1 MIVKTC
7 EVTQIVIIRSNFCDF
22 VIIYLINAD
31 ECMKNQVVHD
41 SLSVRH
47 SIQNFERSL
56 SIDKSLTMKSSSIM
70 KGLFSSSKSR

>member
-1 MIVKTC
+1 MPLRACKI
-7 EVTQIVIIRSNFCDF
+7 TQIVIIRIRFCDF
-22 VIIYLINAD
+22 IMIYLINAD